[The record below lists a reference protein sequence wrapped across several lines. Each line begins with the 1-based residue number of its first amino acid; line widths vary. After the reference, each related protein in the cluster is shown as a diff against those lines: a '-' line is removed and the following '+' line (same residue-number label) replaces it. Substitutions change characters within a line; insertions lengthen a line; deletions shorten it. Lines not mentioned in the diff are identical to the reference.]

1 VNLEGVNAV
10 AQLVA
15 AIGVIVSL
23 FYLAAQIRQN
33 TRSTR
38 AVVVDSLAHSLVDL
52 LGPHAQNPE
61 SLRAFSLVIE
71 DWDAAAEQDRARI
84 LPFIFATFKL
94 FENAWFQQRQGTL
107 DRQQWEGWDAYIR
120 IYYHRP
126 GVKTWWSMRRAAFAP
141 GFRNYLESTEP
152 VKDLPPISRLI
163 RGEPPSDASARLKH
177 ARRRVQPRNSKRRD
191 FPRSPPKFEAAR
203 SAAWNELFQIE

>member
-1 VNLEGVNAV
+1 MIVKLEAVNAI
-10 AQLVA
+10 AQLIA

-33 TRSTR
+33 TRSMR

-61 SLRAFSLVIE
+61 SLRAFSVVTENWNAASDE
-71 DWDAAAEQDRARI
+71 DRTRT

-107 DRQQWEGWDAYIR
+107 DQQQWEAWDLHIR
-120 IYYHRP
+120 VYYHRP
-126 GVKTWWSMRRAAFAP
+126 GVKTWWTLRQGMFTA
-141 GFRNYLESTEP
+141 GFRQYVESTQ
-152 VKDLPPISRLI
+152 PIS
-163 RGEPPSDASARLKH
+163 D
-177 ARRRVQPRNSKRRD
+177 
-191 FPRSPPKFEAAR
+191 
-203 SAAWNELFQIE
+203 

>member
-1 VNLEGVNAV
+1 MCGPVARPTQCCIKPRPTGPWLQVISPSSETVGFDKRSSVNLEAINAL
-10 AQLVA
+10 AQLIA

-33 TRSTR
+33 TRSMR

-61 SLRAFSLVIE
+61 SLRAFSAVTE
-71 DWDAAAEQDRARI
+71 NWDAATEEDRART

-141 GFRNYLESTEP
+141 GFRNYLETSQTGKGP
-152 VKDLPPISRLI
+152 ATDQRADSR
-163 RGEPPSDASARLKH
+163 
-177 ARRRVQPRNSKRRD
+177 
-191 FPRSPPKFEAAR
+191 
-203 SAAWNELFQIE
+203 

>member
-1 VNLEGVNAV
+1 MFVKLEAVNAL
-10 AQLVA
+10 AQLIA

-33 TRSTR
+33 TRSMR

-61 SLRAFSLVIE
+61 SLRAFSVVTE
-71 DWDAAAEQDRARI
+71 NWNAASDEDRART

-107 DRQQWEGWDAYIR
+107 DREQWEGWDAYIR

-126 GVKTWWSMRRAAFAP
+126 GVKTWWTMRRAAFAA
-141 GFRNYLESTEP
+141 GFRNYLERSQP
-152 VKDLPPISRLI
+152 VEDLPPISQLI
-163 RGEPPSDASARLKH
+163 RGESHSAGTGRTLNTPIAVPE
-177 ARRRVQPRNSKRRD
+177 ARNLRERISG
-191 FPRSPPKFEAAR
+191 SSE
-203 SAAWNELFQIE
+203 